1 MLKQKGF
8 VLALV
13 LWILTALSLV
23 AGFFAAWTQQALEI
37 AQNIQNEA
45 QADVDMYNT
54 KATLIYLFTTQP
66 HNFGGLS
73 LPQLEGNN
81 EKKVVKKLT
90 EEEMEAKLDAALKKF
105 TKKQDT
111 QVAFDEE
118 EINFNPTGNDL
129 TLTDQA
135 YYGFG
140 KIRFAI
146 QDKHG
151 LLSIGFLD
159 ENNLERLLGLLGVP
173 VEQRQPLS
181 AKFQDF
187 IDFDDLHRING
198 AESRDYKEKGLK
210 PPLNRKIRTIEEIQE
225 VMDWKKYPTIWEN
238 DAFGQ
243 LTNITPYLGT
253 PNFNTAPFLVLQS
266 LAGMD
271 AGLAQKIVS
280 ARKKKP
286 IANYLELNE
295 ITGNLLPYEPEQLA
309 FFASNQMRL
318 TLWYDGQNKMRQIHL
333 TFMPFAAKHERP
345 WQIDY
350 LIDLPL
356 INTYRHATPTYAKT
370 PVFAATLPTTPR

>member
-8 VLALV
+8 ILALI

-45 QADVDMYNT
+45 QADIDMYNT
-54 KATLIYLFTTQP
+54 QATLIYLFATQRY
-66 HNFGGLS
+66 NFGGLS
-73 LPQLEGNN
+73 LPELGGNTQ
-81 EKKVVKKLT
+81 KKVEKPLAA
-90 EEEMEAKLDAALKKF
+90 EEMEAKLDAALKKF

-129 TLTDQA
+129 NLTDQA

-140 KIRFAI
+140 KTRFAV

-151 LLSIGFLD
+151 LLSLGFLN
-159 ENNLERLLGLLGVP
+159 ENSLERLLGLLGVP

-187 IDFDDLHRING
+187 VDFDNLHRING
-198 AESRDYKEKGLK
+198 AENRHYQEQKLN
-210 PPLNRKIRTIEEIQE
+210 PPLNQKIRTVEEIQE
-225 VMDWKKYPTIWEN
+225 VMDWKKYPTLWEN
-238 DAFGQ
+238 DIFGQ
-243 LTNITPYLGT
+243 LTSITPYLGT

-266 LAGMD
+266 LDGMN
-271 AGLAQKIVS
+271 AVLAQKIIS

-286 IANYLELNE
+286 ISSHLELNE
-295 ITGNLLPYEPEQLA
+295 ILGIPLPYEPEQLA

-318 TLWYDGQNKMRQIHL
+318 TLWYDGQNKMRQVHL
-333 TFMPFAAKHERP
+333 TFVPFAAKHERP

-356 INTYRHATPTYAKT
+356 INTYREATPTYAKT
-370 PVFAATLPTTPR
+370 PVFSATLPATPQ